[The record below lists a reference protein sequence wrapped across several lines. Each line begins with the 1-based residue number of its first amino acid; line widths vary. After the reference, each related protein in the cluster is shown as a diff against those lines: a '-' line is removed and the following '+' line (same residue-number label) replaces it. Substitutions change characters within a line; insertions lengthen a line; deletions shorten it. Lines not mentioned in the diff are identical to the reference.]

1 MHCDGCPVWTEVGLQ
16 VTDTEVMVGVREV
29 MPAPITPP
37 HVARNSVVVRRKVAM
52 MANLKTRP
60 KYPTVD
66 VNMRGS
72 LG

>member
-1 MHCDGCPVWTEVGLQ
+1 
-16 VTDTEVMVGVREV
+16 MVGVREV